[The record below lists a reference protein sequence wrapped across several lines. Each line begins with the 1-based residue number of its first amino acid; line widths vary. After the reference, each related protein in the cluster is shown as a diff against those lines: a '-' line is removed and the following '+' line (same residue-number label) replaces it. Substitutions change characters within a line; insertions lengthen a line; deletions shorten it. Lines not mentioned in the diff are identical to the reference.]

1 MKLYKIET
9 KQLVRTDLDTCWDF
23 FSSPKNLKEI
33 TPDYMDF
40 DIRNEVA
47 PKMYPGQII
56 EYRVSPVAGIKMKWV
71 TEISHVEDKKFF
83 VDEQR
88 FGPYKLW
95 HHKHFFEPHPQGVMM
110 TDLVHY
116 VLPFGFLGTVAHGLF
131 VKKQLEGI
139 FDYRFKKVEDI
150 FGK

>member
-1 MKLYKIET
+1 MNLYHIET
-9 KQLVRTDLDTCWDF
+9 KQLVKTDLDTCWDF

-40 DIRNEVA
+40 NIQNNVEQ
-47 PKMYPGQII
+47 KMYPGQII
-56 EYRVSPVAGIKMKWV
+56 EYRVKPVMGIPMKWV

-88 FGPYKLW
+88 FGPYNLW
-95 HHKHFFEPHPQGVMM
+95 HHKHFFEPHQEGVMM

-116 VLPFGFLGTVAHGLF
+116 VLPFGFLGSIANTLF
-131 VKKQLEGI
+131 VKQQLKGI
-139 FDYRFKKVEDI
+139 FDYRFKKVEEL
-150 FGK
+150 FG